1 MRSRRSLLLALAL
14 AFAAGAARA
23 EDKKAPLEALE
34 PLVGQWEGHGSG
46 QPGATTGAPFDFHF
60 ALEGRLLVRKSAS
73 DYPAQGDRPATHHED
88 LLIIWADGP
97 KLFAKYWDN
106 EGHVIDYAVT
116 HTGSH
121 VQFLSSGAPAF
132 RLIYQLVEADALKI
146 EFGISPAGKPDGFKT
161 YLSGSARRI
170 HK

>member
-1 MRSRRSLLLALAL
+1 MRLRHPLLLALAL

-23 EDKKAPLEALE
+23 EDKKSPLEALE
-34 PLVGQWEGHGSG
+34 PLVGQWEGEGAG
-46 QPGATTGAPFDFHF
+46 QPGATKGAPFEFRF
-60 ALEGRLLVRKSAS
+60 ELEGRLLVRRSSS
-73 DYPAQGDRPATHHED
+73 DYPAHDGRKASHHED
-88 LLIIWADGP
+88 LLVIWADEA

-132 RLIYQLVEADALKI
+132 RLIYELVEKDSLKI

-161 YLSGSARRI
+161 YLSGTARRI